1 MDADR
6 AAQNAKFG
14 VIRCRAKPST
24 IKPYIAPQ
32 FASEGLVLGEEEGK
46 EFEGQATLHHL
57 GQ

>member
-1 MDADR
+1 MDVDR
-6 AAQNAKFG
+6 VAQNAKFG
-14 VIRCRAKPST
+14 VIRRRTKTST

-32 FASEGLVLGEEEGK
+32 IASEGLVLGEEEGK